1 MKISIIIPVFNELK
15 TLQHVIEKVHSVNLN
30 IQKEI
35 IVVDDASTDG
45 TRELL
50 EQALKEK
57 VDKVA
62 YHPKNQGKGAALR
75 TGFKHATG
83 DFVIVQDADLEYDP
97 NEYAF
102 LLQPILDGKA
112 DVVYGSRFTGH
123 GPHRVLFFWHS
134 VANKLITT
142 FSNMITNLNL
152 TDVETGFKV
161 FKKAVLDKITLEE
174 DRFGFEIEITIKLAR
189 LKCRIYEV
197 GISYRGRDYSEGK
210 KITWKDGI
218 RAIFCILKYGILR
231 KNKCDS

>member
-1 MKISIIIPVFNELK
+1 MKISIVIPVFNEVK
-15 TLQHVIEKVHSVNLN
+15 TLQHVIEKVRSVNLN

-45 TRELL
+45 TRELI

-57 VDKVA
+57 VAKVI
-62 YHPKNQGKGAALR
+62 YHPINQGKGAALR

-83 DFVIVQDADLEYDP
+83 DFLIVQDADLEYDP

-152 TDVETGFKV
+152 TDVETGYKV
-161 FKKAVLDKITLEE
+161 FKREILTKIKLEE
-174 DRFGFEIEITIKLAR
+174 NRFGFEIEITIKLAH

-197 GISYRGRDYSEGK
+197 GVSYRGRDYSEGK

-231 KNKCDS
+231 KR